1 MTIANI
7 AIIKSEY
14 RSEVVDLLVKGSAS
28 ILEQNGAVYEVI
40 EVTGALEIPQAM
52 NFMLNSSR
60 SDYQAYIALGCIL
73 KGETI
78 HDEVIAYS
86 VFKALDKLS
95 RKFKAPFG
103 NGILTTNTLEQAIER
118 ASPDRQNRGGE
129 AAKAALKMLEIKG
142 LYDSI

>member
-1 MTIANI
+1 MTIANV

-14 RSEVVDLLVKGSAS
+14 RSEVVDLLVKGSSS
-28 ILEQNGAVYEVI
+28 ILEQNGAVYEII

-52 NFMLNSSR
+52 NYMLTSSR

-86 VFKALDKLS
+86 VFKALDKLA

-118 ASPDRQNRGGE
+118 A
-129 AAKAALKMLEIKG
+129 
-142 LYDSI
+142 